1 MDRKWKQE
9 NPMDQILK
17 HKSTSTTTILAH
29 PPSYHTCSIIILTSS
44 DEVFISILLHYHP
57 CSLTPS
63 IIYLPFYSINILSPS
78 HIFLNHHP
86 FSVLHLNPLSSLL
99 HYHPDSIIILTPYH
113 ADSIII
119 LTPVL
124 FLHRPTFDL
133 ELRFQELLRLRH

>member
-86 FSVLHLNPLSSLL
+86 FSVLHLTPLSSLL

-119 LTPVL
+119 LTPVS
-124 FLHRPTFDL
+124 FLHSPTFDL
-133 ELRFQELLRLRH
+133 ELRFQKLLRLRH